1 MIETTMMTMIIMH
14 INNVIQ
20 PKKTSKTIIP
30 TITTEEQQKRNDK
43 KVWLVFFLEGKPIC
57 DAMESIN
64 VE

>member
-1 MIETTMMTMIIMH
+1 MIETTMIMMH